1 MEKYL
6 ELTKSLIKEFD
17 NSKSSSLEIKIEN
30 YSLSLKKEDVRYY
43 NAENFESPQVE
54 LSRVNNVEPIVEIID
69 IKDKGEE
76 IKSPLVG
83 VFYSS
88 KDPESEPFVSEG
100 KQVKKGDVICIL
112 ESMKMMN
119 EIKSPF
125 DGIIKKVCC
134 KNEELV
140 EFEQVLFILEKIN
153 A

>member
-17 NSKSSSLEIKIEN
+17 NSKSSSLEMKIEN
-30 YSLSLKKEDVRYY
+30 YSLSLRKEDFRYY
-43 NAENFESPQVE
+43 KTENFESQQVE
-54 LSRVNNVEPIVEIID
+54 VSGVNNVEPTVEVMD
-69 IKDKGEE
+69 KENKGEE

-88 KDPESEPFVSEG
+88 KDPESKPFVFEG

>member
-17 NSKSSSLEIKIEN
+17 NSKSSSLEMKIEN
-30 YSLSLKKEDVRYY
+30 YSLSLRKEDFRYY
-43 NAENFESPQVE
+43 KTENFESQQVE
-54 LSRVNNVEPIVEIID
+54 VSGVNNVEPTVEVMD
-69 IKDKGEE
+69 KENKGEE

-88 KDPESEPFVSEG
+88 KDPESKPFVSEG

-125 DGIIKKVCC
+125 DGIIKKFVARMRNLLNLS
-134 KNEELV
+134 KYFLSWR
-140 EFEQVLFILEKIN
+140 K
-153 A
+153 

>member
-30 YSLSLKKEDVRYY
+30 YSLNLKKEDFRYY
-43 NAENFESPQVE
+43 STENFGTPHTEV
-54 LSRVNNVEPIVEIID
+54 SRVNNVESNVEVFD
-69 IKDKGEE
+69 REYEGEE

-88 KDPESEPFVSEG
+88 KDPESEPFVFEG
-100 KQVKKGDVICIL
+100 KQIKKGDVICIL